1 MKSKA
6 FEWTART
13 IAVLVVLAVSV
24 GALAENPK
32 TRHLAG

>member
-13 IAVLVVLAVSV
+13 IAVSGGNGKH
-24 GALAENPK
+24 GALGQHK
-32 TRHLAG
+32 DIDLTV